1 MSQDFDLLL
10 DLQYSDS
17 LEEILSQAP
26 EDDLAQTLPSKQ
38 RLHQWA
44 SLALSE
50 RKQGEVELTIR
61 IVDESEGL
69 SLNSEFR
76 GKDYPTNVLSFPF
89 EAPPGIPLPLLGDL
103 VICARVV
110 QQEALEQHKT
120 TESHW
125 AHMVIHGCLHLLGY
139 DHINDQDAEQMESLE
154 QDLMARLGFPDPYQ
168 FPLPIKN
175 HDHE

>member
-1 MSQDFDLLL
+1 MNHDFELLL

-17 LEEILSQAP
+17 LEDILSRAS
-26 EDDLAQTLPSKQ
+26 DSNLAQMLPSKQ
-38 RLHQWA
+38 QLHRWA
-44 SLALSE
+44 SLALSG
-50 RKQGEVELTIR
+50 RKHGEVELTIR
-61 IVDESEGL
+61 IVDEEEGL

-89 EAPPGIPLPLLGDL
+89 EAPPDIDLPWLGDL

-110 QQEALEQHKT
+110 EREACEQHKAA
-120 TESHW
+120 ESHW

-154 QDLMARLGFPDPYQ
+154 QDLMATLGFPDPYQ
-168 FPLPIKN
+168 FPSPIKN